1 MVSTA
6 LSREIAVNQ
15 LEGSRKSRDNVVG
28 ASDGR
33 ARNGGTGPDDDDEGQ
48 PGSITPFLVLK

>member
-6 LSREIAVNQ
+6 LSRATAVNQ
-15 LEGSRKSRDNVVG
+15 REGSSKSRDTVVG